1 MWKVWRCLKSLMM
14 SRVIKYV
21 TSLMI
26 SIIVSICWIFN
37 IYTFKVYDISQQIS
51 RFTLN
56 EEVLFLNAL
65 YMIASLYMCVAL
77 KIIVIDLD
85 KTEQPQ
91 TRKLFIQSVL
101 MVIFALVLFKTPFY
115 LIQYDHIN
123 EKVLFS
129 LSLLLNVVY
138 VIFTFHFF
146 YQPLAKDY
154 FHWRKILAII
164 VFFMLYIFAHFF
176 LCCCFKSYG

>member
-1 MWKVWRCLKSLMM
+1 
-14 SRVIKYV
+14 
-21 TSLMI
+21 
-26 SIIVSICWIFN
+26 
-37 IYTFKVYDISQQIS
+37 
-51 RFTLN
+51 
-56 EEVLFLNAL
+56 
-65 YMIASLYMCVAL
+65 MIASLYMCVAL

-91 TRKLFIQSVL
+91 TAKLFIQSVL

-129 LSLLLNVVY
+129 LSLLFNFIY
-138 VIFTFHFF
+138 VILTFHFF

-164 VFFMLYIFAHFF
+164 VFFVLYIFAHFF
-176 LCCCFKSYG
+176 CVGVLNLMASV